1 MNKLIAVAAFAGV
14 ANAYVSPACM
24 PHAAAMR
31 APVTSMDETIIQ
43 NALAGDL
50 EAEGAENVF
59 LTEVGW
65 ASYLDKEAKSSY
77 NMNQRVSQADDGYFT
92 PTFFSN
98 PLEVLGSFKDGLLFS
113 IGNPLASAF
122 PTISNDPS
130 GNRAYPP
137 GANEI
142 NARTIKP
149 KVKDFDKSKRVTG
162 IPGFNAFGAPS
173 SKSGNPLADFF
184 GGN

>member
-1 MNKLIAVAAFAGV
+1 MTTRIDQSETLFP
-14 ANAYVSPACM
+14 SPPPPHPPP
-24 PHAAAMR
+24 PHA
-31 APVTSMDETIIQ
+31 P
-43 NALAGDL
+43 
-50 EAEGAENVF
+50 
-59 LTEVGW
+59 
-65 ASYLDKEAKSSY
+65 
-77 NMNQRVSQADDGYFT
+77 
-92 PTFFSN
+92 P
-98 PLEVLGSFKDGLLFS
+98 VLGSFKDGLLFS

>member
-1 MNKLIAVAAFAGV
+1 MG
-14 ANAYVSPACM
+14 
-24 PHAAAMR
+24 
-31 APVTSMDETIIQ
+31 
-43 NALAGDL
+43 
-50 EAEGAENVF
+50 
-59 LTEVGW
+59 

-113 IGNPLASAF
+113 IGNPLGSAF

-149 KVKDFDKSKRVTG
+149 KVKDFDK
-162 IPGFNAFGAPS
+162 PS